1 MIENVYVNFFDSI
14 EKTPVEKLI
23 SICTEAILKHSPQNI
38 HILFSSPG
46 GNISF
51 AFALYAYLKAVP
63 VNIIM
68 HGAGCI
74 DSCAVNVFL
83 AANTRFATKGT
94 TFLLHASK
102 RRIGKDS
109 TFTIE
114 QLHSEL
120 ISLQEDQNKVINNI
134 IANTKITKEEVAQ
147 YFYAGATLSDVKAVE
162 KGIISEIKD
171 FSVKPGCPF
180 YQAENASLL
189 NQNK

>member
-1 MIENVYVNFFDSI
+1 MIETVYVNFFDSI

-23 SICTEAILKHSPQNI
+23 SICTEAILKHTPRNI

-46 GNISF
+46 GNISL
-51 AFALYAYLKAVP
+51 AFALYAYLKAIP

-94 TFLLHASK
+94 TFLLHGSK
-102 RRIGKDS
+102 RRIGKDN

-120 ISLQEDQNKVINNI
+120 TSLQEDQNKVMKNI
-134 IANTKITKEEVAQ
+134 IDNTKITREELAQ
-147 YFYAGATLSDVKAVE
+147 YFYAGTTLSDLKAVE
-162 KGIISEIKD
+162 KGLIADIKD
-171 FSVKPGCPF
+171 FSVEPGAPF